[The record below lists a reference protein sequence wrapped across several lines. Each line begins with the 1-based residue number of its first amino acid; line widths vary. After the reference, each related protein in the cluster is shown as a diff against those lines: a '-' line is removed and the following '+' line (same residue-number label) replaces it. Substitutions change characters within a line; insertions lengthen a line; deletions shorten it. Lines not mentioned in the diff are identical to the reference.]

1 MARRV
6 LTVVG
11 LLLGLAIGYYTA
23 VALSNGHW
31 SVLQQILVMLA
42 GGVVVAA
49 LGYML
54 TPWLRG
60 LTIGFRRRIETRVAT
75 LTATELVWGAL
86 GAIIGL
92 VAGYL
97 LALPVS
103 FVPLVGPFL
112 PIFVSVILG
121 YIGLVIGMKKR
132 DELTSMRILPS
143 RSRPGP
149 KAKAAKAEEG
159 PVPKVLDTSA
169 IIDGRISDILESGF
183 VEGPIIIPSFVL
195 EELRHVADSS
205 DDQKRQ
211 RGRHGLDML
220 KRIRK
225 DHGSKVQVVDD
236 SAEDRFSEVD
246 SRLLNL
252 AKSLGGLVITTDYN
266 LNKVAAVH
274 GVGVL
279 NVNLLANAVR
289 PVLLPGEDIE
299 VTVIREGKEEG
310 QGVAY
315 LPDGTMIVVEQGR
328 TLIGETVL
336 VTVTSAL
343 QTAAGRMIFAR
354 PRHLQHHQ
362 SGPVLSRH

>member
-6 LTVVG
+6 LTVIG
-11 LLLGLAIGYYTA
+11 FLLGLAVGYYTA

-31 SVLQQILVMLA
+31 SVLQQTVVMA
-42 GGVVVAA
+42 VGGMVVAS
-49 LGYML
+49 LGYLL
-54 TPWLRG
+54 TPWLRR
-60 LTIGFRRRIETRVAT
+60 LTIGFRGRIETRVAT
-75 LTATELVWGAL
+75 LTASELVWGAL

-121 YIGLVIGMKKR
+121 YAGLVIGMKKR
-132 DELTSMRILPS
+132 DELTSLRILPS
-143 RSRPGP
+143 RGRLAP
-149 KAKAAKAEEG
+149 KAKAAKSPDG

-195 EELRHVADSS
+195 EELRHVADSA

-225 DHGSKVQVVDD
+225 DHGAQVQVMDD
-236 SAEDRFSEVD
+236 SGDDRFVEVD

-252 AKSLGGLVITTDYN
+252 AKSLGGVVITTDYN
-266 LNKVAAVH
+266 LNKVAAVR

-299 VTVIREGKEEG
+299 VTLIREGKEEG

-328 TLIGETVL
+328 TLIGETVA

-343 QTAAGRMIFAR
+343 QTAAGRMIFAK
-354 PRHLQHHQ
+354 PRHAQQHATGQ
-362 SGPVLSRH
+362 VLSRH

>member
-6 LTVVG
+6 VTVIG
-11 LLLGLAIGYYTA
+11 LLLGLAIGYYAA

-31 SVLQQILVMLA
+31 TVLQETVVMVA
-42 GGVVVAA
+42 GGILIGF
-49 LGYML
+49 LGYVL
-54 TPWLRG
+54 TPRLRG
-60 LTIGFRRRIETRVAT
+60 WTLGFRDRIESRVAT
-75 LTATELVWGAL
+75 LTATEMVWGAL
-86 GAIIGL
+86 GAIFGL

-121 YIGLVIGMKKR
+121 YIGLVAGMKKR
-132 DELTSMRILPS
+132 DELTSMRILPGRGRPAP
-143 RSRPGP
+143 RSRPSRAPDG
-149 KAKAAKAEEG
+149 A
-159 PVPKVLDTSA
+159 VPKVLDTSA
-169 IIDGRISDILESGF
+169 IIDGRISDILDTGF
-183 VEGPIIIPSFVL
+183 VEGPVVIPAFVL

-225 DHGSKVQVVDD
+225 EHSASVQVVDD
-236 SAEDRFSEVD
+236 SGEDRFLEVD

-252 AKSLGGLVITTDYN
+252 AKSLDGVVVTTDYN
-266 LNKVAAVH
+266 LNKVAAVR

-289 PVLLPGEDIE
+289 PVLLPGEEIE
-299 VTVIREGKEEG
+299 VAVIREGKEDD

-315 LPDGTMIVVEQGR
+315 LPDGTMIVVEHGR
-328 TLIGETVL
+328 NLIGETVP

-354 PRHLQHHQ
+354 PSQFHQ
-362 SGPVLSRH
+362 QAHGQTLSRH